1 MSYRYDDD
9 EDVVRRRELG
19 AVTMSLTER
28 ELKEASAWEQL
39 LANLVDSMLVLIVFL
54 TVLALLS

>member
-1 MSYRYDDD
+1 MTYMYDDG
-9 EDVVRRRELG
+9 EDVIHRRELE
-19 AVTMSLTER
+19 AVTKRLTER
-28 ELKEASAWEQL
+28 ELKEASAREQL